1 MNILLYNKATKKLC
15 TIAPAVE
22 RGRVLEGPGRDT
34 GLGATSIMP
43 IQILLRWGSH
53 TTGPNQHC
61 TKEGI
66 FSVIRTIR
74 LRSPY
79 AGKEGGRQSQ
89 RKHEGESIYRHLCG
103 RLSARISFPKA
114 MAGDRPRSC
123 ENMDCDVV
131 SIQYIDE

>member
-34 GLGATSIMP
+34 GLGATRIMP

-53 TTGPNQHC
+53 TTGPNQHW

-79 AGKEGGRQSQ
+79 AGKEGVSHSGNTKVKVFTVIYAGDCRPEFLFQKPWQGIGRA
-89 RKHEGESIYRHLCG
+89 L
-103 RLSARISFPKA
+103 ARIWTA
-114 MAGDRPRSC
+114 M
-123 ENMDCDVV
+123 
-131 SIQYIDE
+131 